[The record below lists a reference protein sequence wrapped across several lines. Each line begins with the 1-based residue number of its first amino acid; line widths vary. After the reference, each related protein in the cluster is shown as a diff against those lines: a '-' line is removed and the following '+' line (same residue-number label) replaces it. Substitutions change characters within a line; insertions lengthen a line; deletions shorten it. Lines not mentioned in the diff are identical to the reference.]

1 MAQKKEDLP
10 INVDV
15 DLKNGGTITYAT
27 EVISTIA
34 GVAANEIE
42 GIAGMCISGGLSDII
57 GRNRNITRGVK
68 VEMGGEEASF
78 DLYVIVEYGQPI
90 QKVCH
95 DVQENVRK
103 AIESMTG
110 LHVLRVD
117 VHVQGVS
124 FEKEKKAQ
132 EIGIEASRS
141 PALVAPAAIEKA
153 KEPKKV
159 QKKPVKPAEVPA
171 AEAAPTDAPKEA
183 EKAPEEAAPAA
194 AEDALEAPALKEQPA
209 EKPSADA
216 EAMPQEADEKKPKAR
231 KKKKAAE
238 KDDKLRETVKELEPL
253 KVVDDEHDAK
263 EASNAAGNLEN
274 AITESLAPD
283 AAPAEEEAQEDEA
296 EESAIDWKA
305 GPAAGGSREAAVK
318 TDK

>member
-10 INVDV
+10 ANADV
-15 DLKNGGTITYAT
+15 DLQNGGTITYAT

-68 VEMGGEEASF
+68 VEIGSEEASF

-110 LHVLRVD
+110 LHVARVD

-124 FEKEKKAQ
+124 FEKEKQAQ
-132 EIGIEASRS
+132 EIGIEASKN
-141 PALVAPAAIEKA
+141 PALTAGSSAP
-153 KEPKKV
+153 
-159 QKKPVKPAEVPA
+159 
-171 AEAAPTDAPKEA
+171 AEAAPAPDRAGDKAKEA
-183 EKAPEEAAPAA
+183 KKAKPRKKKASSESGKRESDGKTGKEPAKEDKGAEETGAEEAGAPAPCRPEENTQNAEGAAADQPPAEEAA
-194 AEDALEAPALKEQPA
+194 
-209 EKPSADA
+209 
-216 EAMPQEADEKKPKAR
+216 
-231 KKKKAAE
+231 
-238 KDDKLRETVKELEPL
+238 
-253 KVVDDEHDAK
+253 
-263 EASNAAGNLEN
+263 
-274 AITESLAPD
+274 ESSGT
-283 AAPAEEEAQEDEA
+283 A
-296 EESAIDWKA
+296 EESSQDGK
-305 GPAAGGSREAAVK
+305 EA
-318 TDK
+318 

>member
-10 INVDV
+10 VNADV
-15 DLKNGGTITYAT
+15 DLQNGGTITYAT

-68 VEMGGEEASF
+68 VEIGSEEASF

-110 LHVLRVD
+110 LHVARVD

-124 FEKEKKAQ
+124 FEKEKQAQ
-132 EIGIEASRS
+132 EIGIEASKN
-141 PALVAPAAIEKA
+141 PALTAGSGETAAIPDKAGDRPAETKASKPRKKKAA
-153 KEPKKV
+153 KEAGKRETDGKGG
-159 QKKPVKPAEVPA
+159 KEPVKESPA
-171 AEAAPTDAPKEA
+171 AEAAQPAA
-183 EKAPEEAAPAA
+183 ESGAEEACAPGG
-194 AEDALEAPALKEQPA
+194 DGLEQSASGAGETAA
-209 EKPSADA
+209 EKP
-216 EAMPQEADEKKPKAR
+216 
-231 KKKKAAE
+231 AAE
-238 KDDKLRETVKELEPL
+238 ETAEPS
-253 KVVDDEHDAK
+253 A
-263 EASNAAGNLEN
+263 
-274 AITESLAPD
+274 
-283 AAPAEEEAQEDEA
+283 AEEDGGADGKA
-296 EESAIDWKA
+296 E
-305 GPAAGGSREAAVK
+305 
-318 TDK
+318 

>member
-1 MAQKKEDLP
+1 MAQKKDDLP
-10 INVDV
+10 VNVDV

-68 VEMGGEEASF
+68 VEMGSEEASF
-78 DLYVIVEYGQPI
+78 DLYLIVEYGQPI

-110 LHVLRVD
+110 LHVVRVD

-132 EIGIEASRS
+132 AIGIEASRT
-141 PALVAPAAIEKA
+141 PALAAGRVESRKDKAAHKKAQEPVKTEKA
-153 KEPKKV
+153 
-159 QKKPVKPAEVPA
+159 
-171 AEAAPTDAPKEA
+171 EA
-183 EKAPEEAAPAA
+183 EKETAEKAAPEAATSAVQPSEKPTADAQPAP
-194 AEDALEAPALKEQPA
+194 EAPETETP
-209 EKPSADA
+209 
-216 EAMPQEADEKKPKAR
+216 KPKA
-231 KKKKAAE
+231 KKKKKTAEEAE
-238 KDDKLRETVKELEPL
+238 KVRENVQEKAPL
-253 KVVDDEHDAK
+253 NVVDASLDASDEGEK
-263 EASNAAGNLEN
+263 LEN
-274 AITESLAPD
+274 AVNDSLD
-283 AAPAEEEAQEDEA
+283 ALVDEAKQQAAEAEEEAEEA
-296 EESAIDWKA
+296 AIEWKA

>member
-10 INVDV
+10 VNADV
-15 DLKNGGTITYAT
+15 DLQNGGTITYAT

-68 VEMGGEEASF
+68 VEIGSEEASF

-110 LHVLRVD
+110 LHVVRVD

-124 FEKEKKAQ
+124 FEKEKQ
-132 EIGIEASRS
+132 QTEINIEAAKS
-141 PALVAPAAIEKA
+141 PALTAGSGDAYS
-153 KEPKKV
+153 
-159 QKKPVKPAEVPA
+159 QKNTKNVK
-171 AEAAPTDAPKEA
+171 
-183 EKAPEEAAPAA
+183 
-194 AEDALEAPALKEQPA
+194 
-209 EKPSADA
+209 
-216 EAMPQEADEKKPKAR
+216 KAR
-231 KKKKAAE
+231 KKAVAAKETKPAEAPKPE
-238 KDDKLRETVKELEPL
+238 KEAEDAPQARAEAPDETDAVP
-253 KVVDDEHDAK
+253 DAK
-263 EASNAAGNLEN
+263 
-274 AITESLAPD
+274 
-283 AAPAEEEAQEDEA
+283 APAEHAHEQAEGGKEPVPA
-296 EESAIDWKA
+296 EEKASAAEVSEASGESAEVSDPAPSADDGETVEWEA
-305 GPAAGGSREAAVK
+305 GPVAGGFSEAAANAPAAPGGKKK
-318 TDK
+318 TKK

>member
-132 EIGIEASRS
+132 EIGIEASRG

-153 KEPKKV
+153 KESKKTH
-159 QKKPVKPAEVPA
+159 KKAAKPEAPAEA
-171 AEAAPTDAPKEA
+171 AEAPKESTDAPG
-183 EKAPEEAAPAA
+183 EEAAGA
-194 AEDALEAPALKEQPA
+194 AEEIPAQTPSVQEEAPLREQPA
-209 EKPSADA
+209 EKPGTDA
-216 EAMPQEADEKKPKAR
+216 EAIAQEADEKKPKPR
-231 KKKKAAE
+231 KKKKA
-238 KDDKLRETVKELEPL
+238 DDKVRDTVREMEPL
-253 KVVDDEHDAK
+253 KVVDDALDEK
-263 EASNAAGNLEN
+263 EAADAAGKLEN

-283 AAPAEEEAQEDEA
+283 FAPADA
-296 EESAIDWKA
+296 EEGEAAEDSTIDWKA
-305 GPAAGGSREAAVK
+305 GPAAGGAMRR
-318 TDK
+318 